1 MGWAKVAGR
10 NAAKY
15 GVKYGP
21 HAVAAW
27 KIAGSQVEVAARQK
41 MDEVSARRTAFD
53 HADSVAGGSVLRVVD
68 HGRALFV
75 IFSHDEPVACYPEVQ
90 RPLPATGRQGGP
102 GQAGD
107 PRRAAGATAPGAG
120 PTSGAEGP
128 APVICPVRCTPHGR
142 ER

>member
-1 MGWAKVAGR
+1 MGWAKVAGK

-27 KIAGSQVEVAARQK
+27 KIAGSQIETAARHK
-41 MDEVSARRTAFD
+41 MDEVTARRTAFD

-75 IFSHDEPVACYPEVQ
+75 VLSHDEPVACYPEVQ
-90 RPLPATGRQGGP
+90 RPLVELVAKADLAKRVTPDQQRERRLRAR
-102 GQAGD
+102 A
-107 PRRAAGATAPGAG
+107 RRAGQK
-120 PTSGAEGP
+120 
-128 APVICPVRCTPHGR
+128 VRR
-142 ER
+142 K

>member
-15 GVKYGP
+15 GVRYGP

-27 KIAGSQVEVAARQK
+27 KIAGSQVEAAARHK

-90 RPLPATGRQGGP
+90 RPLPALVDKADLGKRVTPDEQRERRLR
-102 GQAGD
+102 ARA
-107 PRRAAGATAPGAG
+107 RRAGQK
-120 PTSGAEGP
+120 
-128 APVICPVRCTPHGR
+128 VRR
-142 ER
+142 K